1 MYDVHI
7 FIELDDGKMYRKDL
21 DLLKTMGFRFR
32 FSPTNQSIDIFTHQS
47 MNPWILNSDPNRS
60 HSFQQIQLPRFLD
73 PWKAMD
79 MVDDGGW
86 PTFFEAN
93 LTMLHMMLR
102 YAKICWIDSVAKKLG
117 ECLENA
123 HVFTVHVMCLLGN
136 MYENW
141 LSPSGKQVPYVLN
154 ELISAVVVSGFLA
167 ICPSRVA
174 GIGMRVLWLTLGGP
188 SWSNL

>member
-73 PWKAMD
+73 P
-79 MVDDGGW
+79 
-86 PTFFEAN
+86 
-93 LTMLHMMLR
+93 
-102 YAKICWIDSVAKKLG
+102 
-117 ECLENA
+117 
-123 HVFTVHVMCLLGN
+123 
-136 MYENW
+136 
-141 LSPSGKQVPYVLN
+141 
-154 ELISAVVVSGFLA
+154 
-167 ICPSRVA
+167 
-174 GIGMRVLWLTLGGP
+174 
-188 SWSNL
+188 